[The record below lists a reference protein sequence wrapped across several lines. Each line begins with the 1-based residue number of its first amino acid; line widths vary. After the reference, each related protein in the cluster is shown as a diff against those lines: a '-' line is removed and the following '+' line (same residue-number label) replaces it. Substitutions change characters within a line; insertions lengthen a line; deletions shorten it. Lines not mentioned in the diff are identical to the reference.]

1 MQTCINTERE
11 GEGEGDGRGK
21 ERVRESVRL
30 LLLRL
35 LYLTLSCW
43 NSHIW
48 AKLKPGAKKSIQFAH
63 KGDNDASTWVFCYLP
78 RSFRKKMDS
87 KWSSHDCCDLGCTSR
102 TLN

>member
-1 MQTCINTERE
+1 MYKYRERE
-11 GEGEGDGRGK
+11 GGRGRW
-21 ERVRESVRL
+21 ERERASERECASSSPPSS
-30 LLLRL
+30 
-35 LYLTLSCW
+35 LTLFCW

-102 TLN
+102 MLN